1 MTTDPSRQVPA
12 VPGPVAF
19 ADLPPALHNVTYSG
33 ARHPGATAPE
43 CPSYGGWAAGGGD
56 GARGG
61 SGTTTGRGADGFG
74 GLGGDGGLGG
84 LGGLGD
90 SDGPGG
96 SDGFGDLAEG
106 ANCQRYAYAVLRHF
120 GLWVPP
126 LRSAELWADTRATRQ
141 AGRPRPL
148 DLVLF
153 DAGPVRGRPEGYGA
167 HVGVHLGLD
176 AVLHLCREVG
186 RPAVWR
192 YGDFAARARY
202 ARFLGAKRLR
212 GAAPGR

>member
-1 MTTDPSRQVPA
+1 MTTDPRRQVPA
-12 VPGPVAF
+12 VHGPVACG
-19 ADLPPALHNVTYSG
+19 DLPPALRNVTYSG

-43 CPSYGGWAAGGGD
+43 CPSGAGSGAGGGSAAGGPGGFD
-56 GARGG
+56 GR
-61 SGTTTGRGADGFG
+61 
-74 GLGGDGGLGG
+74 
-84 LGGLGD
+84 
-90 SDGPGG
+90 GG
-96 SDGFGDLAEG
+96 SDGFADLAGG

-126 LRSAELWADTRATRQ
+126 LRSAELWADTRTTRR

-153 DAGPVRGRPEGYGA
+153 DAGPDQDRPEGYGA
-167 HVGVHLGLD
+167 HVGVHLGPD

-192 YGDFAARARY
+192 YADFAARARY
-202 ARFLGAKRLR
+202 ARFLGAKRVR
-212 GAAPGR
+212 GATPDR